1 MILALRDD
9 EIGTMSYGSI
19 DDYHRMA
26 LVIELEANRRPDPDP
41 VQRKRI
47 LAAAAVSK
55 TIQQGEVI

>member
-26 LVIELEANRRPDPDP
+26 LVIELEASREPDPEL
-41 VQRKRI
+41 VGRKRI
-47 LAAAAVSK
+47 LAAVAVNK
-55 TIQQGEVI
+55 TIEQGEAI